1 MLELQITLTREDADR
16 LLELKY
22 LAGRHSNRVNN
33 MSVQEYA
40 KELLTDHLRRE
51 VPEVITEEL
60 QPQEAEEL
68 GRVLAEA
75 VRDQLDAEERE
86 RRTLGDAIRE
96 AIEEDINADRPT
108 AGKIWDGI
116 RAEVQT
122 DVTGA
127 PDQLTTKERARR
139 KWEEIKADR
148 AQEREAREHE
158 ARFNDIVITDTMPDE
173 I

>member
-1 MLELQITLTREDADR
+1 MDISITLTREDADR
-16 LLELKY
+16 LLELK
-22 LAGRHSNRVNN
+22 AIDGEQSNRVNN

-40 KELLTDHLRRE
+40 KELLIEHLRRE
-51 VPEVITEEL
+51 VPEVITDQL
-60 QPQEAEEL
+60 TPREAEEL
-68 GRVLAEA
+68 GEIIAEA
-75 VRDQLDAEERE
+75 VRDQLDTEEKE

-96 AIEEDINADRPT
+96 AIEEDIKADRPT

-116 RAEVQT
+116 HAEVT
-122 DVTGA
+122 AGR
-127 PDQLTTKERARR
+127 DQLTTKERARR

-158 ARFNDIVITDTMPDE
+158 TRFNDIVITDTMPDE

>member
-1 MLELQITLTREDADR
+1 MNISITLTREDADR
-16 LLELKY
+16 LLELK
-22 LAGRHSNRVNN
+22 AIDGEQSNRVNN

-40 KELLTDHLRRE
+40 KELLIEHLRRE
-51 VPEVITEEL
+51 VPEVITDQL
-60 QPQEAEEL
+60 TAREAEEL
-68 GRVLAEA
+68 GEIIAEA
-75 VRDQLDAEERE
+75 LRDQLDTEEKE

-96 AIEEDINADRPT
+96 AIEEDIKADRPT
-108 AGKIWDGI
+108 AGEIWDGI
-116 RAEVQT
+116 RAEVHAE
-122 DVTGA
+122 VTAGR
-127 PDQLTTKERARR
+127 DQLTTKERARR